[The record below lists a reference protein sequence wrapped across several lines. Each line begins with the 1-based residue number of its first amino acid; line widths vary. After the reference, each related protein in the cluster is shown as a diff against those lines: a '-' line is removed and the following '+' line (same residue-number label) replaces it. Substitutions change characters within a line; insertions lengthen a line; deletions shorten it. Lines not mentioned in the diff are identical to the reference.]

1 MSKFIILKGYDKL
14 YPVLKHELNHCLPVD
29 DVVPGVGDIWAGWL
43 VVEEVKEVSRDE
55 FLALDKSRRKELR
68 EKISDIRYE
77 KRKAMELIRK
87 ADRIQISCNDEVI
100 TIYKD

>member
-1 MSKFIILKGYDKL
+1 MSKFIILKGYDRL
-14 YPVLKHELNHCLPVD
+14 WPQINHTLNHCMPVD

-43 VVEEVKEVSRDE
+43 VVEEIKEVSREE
-55 FLALDKSRRKELR
+55 FLAFDKSRRKELR
-68 EKISDIRYE
+68 EEVVDLRYE
-77 KRKAMELIRK
+77 KRKAIELIRK